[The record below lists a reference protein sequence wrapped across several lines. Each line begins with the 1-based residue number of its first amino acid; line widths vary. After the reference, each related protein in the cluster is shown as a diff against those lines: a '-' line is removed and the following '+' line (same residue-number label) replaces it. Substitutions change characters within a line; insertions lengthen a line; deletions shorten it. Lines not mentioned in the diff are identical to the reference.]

1 MVQGKPVPTVLLG
14 DFLLPQP
21 AIVRQDDV
29 GVEDQDVG
37 VEDQETTANECNS
50 GENISDIIEV
60 GSISWLQAEL
70 SDNTAFYE
78 EDQTENRHAGRG
90 RRHHKRHR
98 QNNGQRDRQYQR
110 SRD

>member
-14 DFLLPQP
+14 DFLLPQL
-21 AIVRQDDV
+21 AMVRQ
-29 GVEDQDVG
+29 EDVG

-50 GENISDIIEV
+50 GENFSDIIEV

-70 SDNTAFYE
+70 SDKTTFYE

-98 QNNGQRDRQYQR
+98 QNNGQRDRHYQR